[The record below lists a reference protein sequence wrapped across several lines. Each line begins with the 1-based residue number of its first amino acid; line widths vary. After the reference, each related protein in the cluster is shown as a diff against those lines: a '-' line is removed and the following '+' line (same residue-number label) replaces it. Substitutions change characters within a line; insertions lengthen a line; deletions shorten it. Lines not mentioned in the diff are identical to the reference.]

1 MKKMNKEVIEMELT
15 LKEALEIAT
24 GEITDID
31 QLAGAYAKIVET
43 KKKFEG
49 YEDALKKALSS
60 RAAFDAAYGDSSLT
74 VINGDMTV
82 KISPVTKREFD
93 FDRSLL
99 DIATLPTGIVQTKVL
114 IDHKLLRKA
123 YEAGDTTGDID
134 KACWIKETP
143 TLSIRV
149 TNNADTRVIT
159 EEV

>member
-1 MKKMNKEVIEMELT
+1 MKKLNKEVIEMELT
-15 LKEALEIAT
+15 LKEAMEIAT

-31 QLAGAYAKIVET
+31 QLAGAYAKIIET

-49 YEDALKKALSS
+49 YEEALKKALSS
-60 RAAFDAAYGDSSLT
+60 RAAYDAAYGESALT

-99 DIATLPTGIVQTKVL
+99 DIATLPSGIVQTKVIL
-114 IDHKLLRKA
+114 DHKLLRKA
-123 YEAGDTTGDID
+123 YESGSTDGDID
-134 KACWIKETP
+134 KACWINETP

-149 TNNADTRVIT
+149 TSNSGAKVI